1 MKLRHNKNKRVFM
14 TKKVT
19 IGSYIKFSDSCKR
32 DGLANYSEQGRF
44 WDVHRSQA
52 DDVQKIY
59 NQELEFQRLAQRI
72 GNCSGILRF
81 SQIDDDETGK
91 KKLKLRLQEAH
102 FCRVRHCPVCQ
113 WRRSLMWQA
122 RFYSA
127 LPAIIKEYPK
137 ARFLF
142 LTLTV
147 KNCHIEDLSDTLRI
161 MNSGWQRLKDRKE
174 FKSVLGWI
182 RSTEVTKGKDGSAHP
197 HFHILLMVPPSWFT
211 HSYVKKSRWAELWAY
226 CARLDYS
233 PVVDIRTVKNCVPEA
248 SSGLTEGLKAA
259 VAETLKYS
267 VKPSDMI
274 EDNNWF
280 LQMTKQVHR
289 KRFIASGGVLKNIL
303 RESQETN
310 EDLIFA
316 DNLNEISDRS
326 RIAFN
331 WRQSEKCYRRFEQ
344 GDII

>member
-1 MKLRHNKNKRVFM
+1 MGLRIIVSKA
-14 TKKVT
+14 
-19 IGSYIKFSDSCKR
+19 DS
-32 DGLANYSEQGRF
+32 GML
-44 WDVHRSQA
+44 HRSQA

-161 MNSGWQRLKDRKE
+161 MNSGWQRLRLKDRKE
-174 FKSVLGWI
+174 FKWLLGWI
-182 RSTEVTKGKDGSAHP
+182 RSTEVTKGKDGLTSS
-197 HFHILLMVPPSWFT
+197 F
-211 HSYVKKSRWAELWAY
+211 SYFAY
-226 CARLDYS
+226 G
-233 PVVDIRTVKNCVPEA
+233 
-248 SSGLTEGLKAA
+248 SSQL
-259 VAETLKYS
+259 VCS
-267 VKPSDMI
+267 
-274 EDNNWF
+274 F
-280 LQMTKQVHR
+280 LR
-289 KRFIASGGVLKNIL
+289 
-303 RESQETN
+303 
-310 EDLIFA
+310 
-316 DNLNEISDRS
+316 
-326 RIAFN
+326 
-331 WRQSEKCYRRFEQ
+331 
-344 GDII
+344 

>member
-1 MKLRHNKNKRVFM
+1 
-14 TKKVT
+14 
-19 IGSYIKFSDSCKR
+19 
-32 DGLANYSEQGRF
+32 
-44 WDVHRSQA
+44 
-52 DDVQKIY
+52 
-59 NQELEFQRLAQRI
+59 
-72 GNCSGILRF
+72 
-81 SQIDDDETGK
+81 
-91 KKLKLRLQEAH
+91 
-102 FCRVRHCPVCQ
+102 
-113 WRRSLMWQA
+113 
-122 RFYSA
+122 
-127 LPAIIKEYPK
+127 
-137 ARFLF
+137 
-142 LTLTV
+142 
-147 KNCHIEDLSDTLRI
+147 
-161 MNSGWQRLKDRKE
+161 
-174 FKSVLGWI
+174 
-182 RSTEVTKGKDGSAHP
+182 
-197 HFHILLMVPPSWFT
+197 MVPPSWFT

-274 EDNNWF
+274 EGNNWF